1 MTRAPQRMRIGSCI
15 DCLAWGPL
23 RWNPR
28 CAACWGFNRNHA
40 DTRQQCGACR
50 RILHC
55 SKGFCRLC
63 WTEAS
68 RRARP
73 GHGDSLIPIL
83 GTLDGHQLFFADMLR
98 ALRYRLPAEHRP
110 QKRLRRTLTP
120 PKAFEPAEGLGQYRL
135 FETRR
140 DLAKFERPP
149 FSEWFEEALRQPHIA
164 RAMRTADRVA
174 GAYGWSSRLRY
185 DVGRGLIVALACRPP
200 DELVPHSELGA
211 LTTHLR
217 ISVTRLAA
225 VLDEAGLLLDDRVDT
240 IEINW
245 QRRLADVDPAIRRD
259 ALDWLARLRNGSPR
273 SKPRKAGTASEYC
286 RVVAPILRQWSA
298 DHDHLREITSHDVLS
313 AVESLP
319 ASARS
324 QALVVLRSLFK
335 FLKREKRIFV
345 NPTAQLRPG
354 RVELSVLLPIDE
366 DAYRGAVAAATTPQH
381 RIALVLAAVHAARPA
396 DIRVIRLDDIDIG
409 ARRITIGGHTRRVEE
424 LTHRTLLTY
433 LDFRRQTW
441 PNTANPHL
449 LVTGQTANDT
459 RPVSDYTII
468 QLFAGLSA
476 TLDRLRV
483 DRQLEEALNRGPDP
497 LHLAAVFGISHHT
510 AIRYSEAARQ
520 ILYADHAPAS
530 T

>member
-1 MTRAPQRMRIGSCI
+1 MRIGSCI

-200 DELVPHSELGA
+200 DELVPHSELG
-211 LTTHLR
+211 
-217 ISVTRLAA
+217 
-225 VLDEAGLLLDDRVDT
+225 
-240 IEINW
+240 
-245 QRRLADVDPAIRRD
+245 P
-259 ALDWLARLRNGSPR
+259 
-273 SKPRKAGTASEYC
+273 
-286 RVVAPILRQWSA
+286 
-298 DHDHLREITSHDVLS
+298 
-313 AVESLP
+313 
-319 ASARS
+319 
-324 QALVVLRSLFK
+324 
-335 FLKREKRIFV
+335 
-345 NPTAQLRPG
+345 
-354 RVELSVLLPIDE
+354 
-366 DAYRGAVAAATTPQH
+366 
-381 RIALVLAAVHAARPA
+381 
-396 DIRVIRLDDIDIG
+396 
-409 ARRITIGGHTRRVEE
+409 
-424 LTHRTLLTY
+424 
-433 LDFRRQTW
+433 
-441 PNTANPHL
+441 
-449 LVTGQTANDT
+449 
-459 RPVSDYTII
+459 
-468 QLFAGLSA
+468 
-476 TLDRLRV
+476 
-483 DRQLEEALNRGPDP
+483 
-497 LHLAAVFGISHHT
+497 
-510 AIRYSEAARQ
+510 
-520 ILYADHAPAS
+520 
-530 T
+530 